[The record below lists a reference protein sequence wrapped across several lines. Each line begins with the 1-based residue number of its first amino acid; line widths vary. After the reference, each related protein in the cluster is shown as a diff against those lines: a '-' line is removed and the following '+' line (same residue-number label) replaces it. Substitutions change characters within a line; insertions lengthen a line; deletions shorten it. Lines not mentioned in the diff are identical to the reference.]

1 VTEEGA
7 DGRDGGVL
15 GLLARSDSGRL
26 GSVDHLLAD
35 NSLVALVGLDSVE
48 GGKAVIPTRRQA
60 FQIFERHVVF
70 G

>member
-26 GSVDHLLAD
+26 GSVDHLPAD

-48 GGKAVIPTRRQA
+48 EEELSFLPEGRLSRSSSVMC
-60 FQIFERHVVF
+60 FFC
-70 G
+70 